1 MTLSTSVPKQPS
13 VLSNRV
19 FCSFDLVSLHVTIL
33 SGNGPR
39 GQGGKKPH
47 NVPKSESHAIL
58 GLSEHS

>member
-1 MTLSTSVPKQPS
+1 MTWSTSVPKQRS

-39 GQGGKKPH
+39 G
-47 NVPKSESHAIL
+47 
-58 GLSEHS
+58 